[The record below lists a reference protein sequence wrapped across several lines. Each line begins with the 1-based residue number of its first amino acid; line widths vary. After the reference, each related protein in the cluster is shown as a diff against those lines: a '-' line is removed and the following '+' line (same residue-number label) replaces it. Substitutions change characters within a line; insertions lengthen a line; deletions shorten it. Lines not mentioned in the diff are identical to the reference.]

1 MVQFHLVL
9 LKLVYKIMPKFYV
22 KSGELEVV
30 LVAKNPFD
38 ACCRAIN
45 SITERITVDHE
56 FDVNR
61 RGFESLP
68 ELSFDVETVV
78 EAAGWE
84 WEE

>member
-22 KSGELEVV
+22 KSGELKVV
-30 LVAKNPFD
+30 LIADNPFD
-38 ACCRAIN
+38 ACCKSID
-45 SITERITVDHE
+45 SITGRKVVSHE

-61 RGFESLP
+61 KGFESEP
-68 ELSFDVETVV
+68 ELSFGSELVI

-84 WEE
+84 WE